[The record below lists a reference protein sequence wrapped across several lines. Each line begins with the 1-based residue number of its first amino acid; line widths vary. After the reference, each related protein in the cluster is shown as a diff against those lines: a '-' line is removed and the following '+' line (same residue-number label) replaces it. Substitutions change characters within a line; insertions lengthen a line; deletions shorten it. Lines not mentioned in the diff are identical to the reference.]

1 MRTFIALVL
10 VTIVLGLFGAAALG
24 VARLEGHIADAQQQL
39 ATLQYDAA
47 KDSLAEAAKYADH
60 SRWVPFLGRDERQE
74 IRARNAALQYWKKD
88 YDTLVPA
95 QAEPVAA
102 VGDDNVELQ
111 LVVANAAYR
120 MNQGKTKDKTATMK
134 ALEEAASGYL
144 TVLKN
149 NTWHTDAAY
158 NYEYIVRLRD
168 MVSKSKPAPPGKRE
182 DPDKLAAQKHTGVT
196 MAGDLPEGR
205 TVHGDPGA
213 PPPNTDMT
221 QFKMHIPV
229 RPDERQGGSDAG
241 QGKEKIRKG

>member
-24 VARLEGHIADAQQQL
+24 VARLEGHMANAQQQL

-47 KDSLAEAAKYADH
+47 KDSLAEATKYADH

-88 YDTLVPA
+88 YDALVPA

-120 MNQGKTKDKTATMK
+120 MNQGKTK
-134 ALEEAASGYL
+134 
-144 TVLKN
+144 N

-168 MVSKSKPAPPGKRE
+168 ELAKGKQPPQPPKDQSEQSDNGE
-182 DPDKLAAQKHTGVT
+182 S
-196 MAGDLPEGR
+196 
-205 TVHGDPGA
+205 GA
-213 PPPNTDMT
+213 PSPATSSKGI
-221 QFKMHIPV
+221 QIYIPL
-229 RPDERQGGSDAG
+229 EQGEKNPSGGEAG
-241 QGKEKIRKG
+241 KAAPKERKG

>member
-10 VTIVLGLFGAAALG
+10 VTIALGVFGAAALG
-24 VARLEGHIADAQQQL
+24 VARLEGHMADAQQRL

-47 KDSLAEAAKYADH
+47 KDSLAEAAQYADRA
-60 SRWVPFLGRDERQE
+60 RWVPWLGRDERQE
-74 IRARNAALQYWKKD
+74 IRARNAALQYWKKE
-88 YDTLVPA
+88 YDMLVPA

-120 MNQGKTKDKTATMK
+120 LGQGRPKDKATTMK

-149 NTWHTDAAY
+149 NTWHTEAAY

-168 MVSKSKPAPPGKRE
+168 ELAKSGRQPPQPPKDQTEESDNGE
-182 DPDKLAAQKHTGVT
+182 S
-196 MAGDLPEGR
+196 
-205 TVHGDPGA
+205 GA
-213 PPPNTDMT
+213 PSPATT
-221 QFKMHIPV
+221 SKGFQIYIPL
-229 RPDERQGGSDAG
+229 EQGEKNPAG
-241 QGKEKIRKG
+241 GEAGKAAPKERKG